1 MQDADV
7 SAKTHQQY
15 DKKKKSCILSEHKIY
30 VPSGFITQAVE
41 SNF

>member
-7 SAKTHQQY
+7 SAKTRQQFN
-15 DKKKKSCILSEHKIY
+15 KKNKSCILSEHTIY
-30 VPSGFITQAVE
+30 VPSGFITEAVK